1 MLKVQGGRKME
12 EVIKVV
18 LQLKKY
24 DIDKFRELL
33 EFLRVKVK
41 EQV

>member
-1 MLKVQGGRKME
+1 ME
-12 EVIKVV
+12 EAIKAASE
-18 LQLKKY
+18 LKKY

-41 EQV
+41 EQAS